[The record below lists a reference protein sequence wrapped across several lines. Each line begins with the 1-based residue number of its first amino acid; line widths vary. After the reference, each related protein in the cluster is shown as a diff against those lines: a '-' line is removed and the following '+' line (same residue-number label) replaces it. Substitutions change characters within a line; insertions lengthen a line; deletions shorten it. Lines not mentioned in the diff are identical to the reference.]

1 MNLRKKSLAL
11 IAGLMLLTIASAANA
26 VVLDEKSPAQ
36 KLRADVA
43 KQVASYMKCLAN
55 VQLACEKT
63 GILPAPECNLATGTA
78 IAPADPKN
86 ALAGQIAK
94 CDAKLDFNKKGP
106 KGNSPLQNYELL
118 GCPSWGAG
126 VRFASMAQFQA
137 AAGFLKATISGFVGN
152 VTSASGCTDNKT
164 CKTDGKLIFD
174 FIKAVSTCQTACE
187 NDYKDKKGNGGPT
200 DSTTLC
206 ETNGN
211 LATQACVLKAF
222 AKFSDKAATWTSTQ
236 LAAVF
241 VIDEVDDLT
250 DGLFN
255 APDDCN

>member
-1 MNLRKKSLAL
+1 MRLDWRTTAV
-11 IAGLMLLTIASAANA
+11 IAGLLLRTSTAAHA
-26 VVLDEKSPAQ
+26 VVLDDKSPAQ
-36 KLRADVA
+36 KLRADIS
-43 KQVASYMKCLAN
+43 KQVVSYMKCLAN

-63 GILPAPECNLATGTA
+63 GITPGPECNLATGTA
-78 IAPADPKN
+78 VAPANPKGTFS
-86 ALAGQIAK
+86 GQIAK
-94 CDAKLDFNKKGP
+94 CDAKLDFDKKGP
-106 KGNSPLQNYELL
+106 RGNTPLQNYELI

-126 VRFASMAQFQA
+126 VRFADMDQFEA
-137 AAGFLKATISGFVGN
+137 AAGFLKATVGGFVGN

-164 CKTDGKLIFD
+164 CKTDGKIIFD
-174 FIKAVSTCQTACE
+174 FIKAVSACQTACE

-211 LATQACVLKAF
+211 LTTQACILKAF
-222 AKFSDKAATWTSTQ
+222 AKFSDKADTWPSTQ

-241 VIDEVDDLT
+241 VIDEVDELN

-255 APDDCN
+255 APDACN

>member
-1 MNLRKKSLAL
+1 MRLDWRTTAV
-11 IAGLMLLTIASAANA
+11 IAGLLLSASTAAHA
-26 VVLDEKSPAQ
+26 VVLDDKSPAQ
-36 KLRADVA
+36 KLRADISR
-43 KQVASYMKCLAN
+43 QVLSYMKCLAN

-78 IAPADPKN
+78 VAPADPKGTF
-86 ALAGQIAK
+86 AGQIAK
-94 CDAKLDFNKKGP
+94 CDAKLDFDKKGP
-106 KGNSPLQNYELL
+106 KGNSPLQNYELI

-126 VRFASMAQFQA
+126 VRFPSMAQFQA
-137 AAGFLKATISGFVGN
+137 AAGFLKATVTGFVGN

-174 FIKAVSTCQTACE
+174 FIKAVSACQTACE

-206 ETNGN
+206 EPNGN
-211 LATQACVLKAF
+211 LTTQVCILKAF
-222 AKFSDKAATWTSTQ
+222 DKFSDKAVTWPSTQ
-236 LAAVF
+236 LAAIF
-241 VIDEVDDLT
+241 VIDEVDELN

-255 APDDCN
+255 APAACN